1 MASVKVKTKI
11 SKDKELGDI
20 FNQIIGAGK
29 INLAICAP
37 KYADIMGYLRKIT
50 QILDI
55 FTNKSMFFG
64 KLPGHGRAVE
74 EFNEFIGSIG
84 ETLAAADIDLKP
96 YAANYDLTPDATRE
110 EFATKYNALKSC
122 EEVAAIVKLCDN
134 LIPYKKFIADA
145 TALKY
150 QFIMGLPGVEF
161 KPFPW
166 SEFNLKQ
173 AVIELDLSTD
183 KETRGNIELVMLVL
197 NKLFN
202 ISHNVYRAI
211 SSPDVD
217 IGEFVDVVMTKIVE
231 LRKRVPRCTKAF
243 DKLVESVNLLKN
255 NFGTYYRDFVE
266 TQTGTII
273 IENFVLDVAKNTRA
287 DPSLMKQFR
296 DIVGY
301 IRKAAGTQ
309 INNPQAKMLFD
320 KLNEQ
325 FSKFDKFSNIRAD
338 DSGPADDSDPEPEG
352 PIPID
357 EYEEVRTANAEKS
370 VDELAAEFESAGLD
384 E

>member
-1 MASVKVKTKI
+1 MASVKVKMN
-11 SKDKELGDI
+11 KDKELGDI

-29 INLAICAP
+29 VNMAICAP
-37 KYADIMGYLRKIT
+37 KYVDIMAYLRKIV
-50 QILDI
+50 QIVDI
-55 FTNKSMFFG
+55 FTNKSIFFA
-64 KLPGHGRAVE
+64 KLPSHGHAME
-74 EFNEFIGSIG
+74 EFNEFVKNVN
-84 ETLAAADIDLKP
+84 ETLAAAEIDIRP
-96 YAANYDLTPDATRE
+96 YSGNYDLAPDNVRE
-110 EFATKYNALKSC
+110 EFSTKYNALKQC
-122 EEVAAIVKLCDN
+122 DEVASIVKLCDN
-134 LIPYKKFIADA
+134 LIPYKKFIADV
-145 TALKY
+145 TSLKY
-150 QFIMGLPGVEF
+150 QFILGMPGIEF

-183 KETRGNIELVMLVL
+183 RETRSNIELLMLVL

-217 IGEFVDVVMTKIVE
+217 INEFVDVVMTKIVE

-301 IRKAAGTQ
+301 IRKAAGQQ
-309 INNPQAKMLFD
+309 INNPQAKVLFD

-338 DSGPADDSDPEPEG
+338 GAGTEDDSDEEPEG
-352 PIPID
+352 PVPID
-357 EYEEVRTANAEKS
+357 EYEEARTANAERS
-370 VDELAAEFESAGLD
+370 VDELAAEIEND
-384 E
+384 K